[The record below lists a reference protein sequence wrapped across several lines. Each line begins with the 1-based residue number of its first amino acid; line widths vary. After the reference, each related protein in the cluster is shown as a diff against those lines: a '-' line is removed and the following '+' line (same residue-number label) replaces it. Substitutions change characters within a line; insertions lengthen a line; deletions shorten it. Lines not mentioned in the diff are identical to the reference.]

1 MFLSWKEFKK
11 GKIKKADVKH
21 FQKDLIKNLLNLY
34 YELKSKTYEHLT
46 YHSFYIQ
53 DPKLRYIHKAT
64 VKDRVL
70 HHAIFRILYPLFD
83 KTFIF
88 DSYSCRISKGT
99 HRAVNRLNQF
109 TRKVSQNYREPCFI
123 LKCDIRKFFDS
134 IDHTIL
140 IQLIKKKI
148 KEENVIWLIDKI
160 IESHCVLEGKGVPMG
175 NIISQLFANIYMNE
189 LDQFI
194 KHQLKIKYYIRYCD
208 DFVIIDSNKKHLIGL
223 ILEINNYLLN
233 NLKLSLHPD
242 KITIRKYHQGVDFL
256 GYVSFPYYRA
266 LRTRTKNR
274 IFRKIKENKTKENF
288 NQSLQS
294 YLGIL
299 KHCNSYKVK
308 KEIDSIIV

>member
-1 MFLSWKEFKK
+1 LFLSWKEFKK